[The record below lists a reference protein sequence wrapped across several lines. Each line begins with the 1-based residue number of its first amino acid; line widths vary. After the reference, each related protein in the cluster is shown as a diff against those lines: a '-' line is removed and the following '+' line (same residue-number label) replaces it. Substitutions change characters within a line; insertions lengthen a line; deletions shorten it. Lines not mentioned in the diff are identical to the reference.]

1 MDGGKS
7 NPSMA
12 PILFGRHAPVLKR
25 TVGLVVRLIRQ
36 CASEAAAFNVD
47 VDVSHVHDDLLLR
60 D

>member
-1 MDGGKS
+1 
-7 NPSMA
+7 MA
-12 PILFGRHAPVLKR
+12 C
-25 TVGLVVRLIRQ
+25 Q